1 MQTGSKFWWIKTT
14 TKHRSAYKAF
24 PCPPGLATEL
34 LTYKPAANTE
44 TIAQLILQGGKKKT
58 TTTLKTRFA
67 KTPRLS
73 TLNLLLLQ
81 RAISA
86 ALQLTISLSLWAS
99 TPTWGNTALGPI
111 ESIHPWV
118 SKERELSPWP
128 FIWASTQCQLSE
140 EDSCL
145 RVGIVNACRGW
156 MANALLRLDVTL
168 IKMETENPK
177 AAPCTQG
184 HLCSFSSKRQPKW
197 KQKEVL
203 ASGFTATNYICPRF
217 CVARIDGISFLKEK
231 GYASGNCM
239 QKYCNK
245 KGKPSTGRNGG
256 LPFKSAF
263 SSLKSLTFSVQGNLL
278 TAACYSPHHATH
290 RSSCTS

>member
-1 MQTGSKFWWIKTT
+1 MSSWSGN
-14 TKHRSAYKAF
+14 RVAD
-24 PCPPGLATEL
+24 
-34 LTYKPAANTE
+34 
-44 TIAQLILQGGKKKT
+44 LQASCQYRNNCSTHFTRGEKK

-184 HLCSFSSKRQPKW
+184 HLCSFSSEATEMKAKGSVGVRLYSYQLYLPKILCCKNRWHFFPKR
-197 KQKEVL
+197 
-203 ASGFTATNYICPRF
+203 
-217 CVARIDGISFLKEK
+217 K
-231 GYASGNCM
+231 GLCF
-239 QKYCNK
+239 
-245 KGKPSTGRNGG
+245 RE
-256 LPFKSAF
+256 L
-263 SSLKSLTFSVQGNLL
+263 
-278 TAACYSPHHATH
+278 HAKIL
-290 RSSCTS
+290 